1 MSFSISSTSNII
13 SLSPIESL
21 WNLDFR
27 ISPLCR
33 DSSPRKLSEMALFGR
48 QAQQRGSSRYMVEF
62 KAGRMTMEGSTVTAD
77 PRKGMVYVN
86 KGDDDLPHFCWR
98 ERSATSPEE
107 DLIIMPND
115 VELKKVPQCTTGR
128 VFLLRVKATGRKLFY
143 WMQEF
148 DATKDEEL
156 FKKVQDCLSGKTPA
170 RSSSSGGDGG
180 LQSDL
185 QNLGIDDNML
195 QEILGGNVDRNQ
207 LAQLFSSSGAGS
219 LLQGLRGTPQPAT
232 PRADATAVTSG
243 TLTPAVA
250 RPTATMG
257 TAAAGGGGAQGAP
270 TKLPRPSNAAGKTG
284 TKIQLSDLQ
293 NIFGSVQPAAQAPPV
308 DWTSAFSQAL
318 LLPILSNPAFVQRL
332 TPHLPQDALIP
343 QTGDEVMN
351 TVQSPQ
357 FQQAVQSFASAF
369 ETRQLGPLIQEFNL
383 GTEAVQAANNGDF
396 EAFVRALEK
405 NKESQKAT
413 SGTGARAP
421 GSGAGGPQDK
431 PGNDDEEMSVD

>member
-1 MSFSISSTSNII
+1 
-13 SLSPIESL
+13 
-21 WNLDFR
+21 
-27 ISPLCR
+27 
-33 DSSPRKLSEMALFGR
+33 MALFGR
-48 QAQQRGSSRYMVEF
+48 QAQQRGSARYMVEF
-62 KAGRMTMEGSTVTAD
+62 KAGRMTMEGTTVKAD
-77 PRKGMVYVN
+77 PRKGTVYIN
-86 KGDDDLPHFCWR
+86 KGEDDSLLHFCWR
-98 ERSATSPEE
+98 ERSASSPED

-128 VFLLRVKATGRKLFY
+128 VFVLRVKATGRKLLY
-143 WMQEF
+143 WMQES
-148 DATKDEEL
+148 DTAKDEEL

-219 LLQGLRGTPQPAT
+219 LLQGLRGATQPST

-243 TLTPAVA
+243 TVTPTVA
-250 RPTATMG
+250 RPTATAG
-257 TAAAGGGGAQGAP
+257 TAAAAGQGAP
-270 TKLPRPSNAAGKTG
+270 MKQPRASNAGGKTG
-284 TKIQLSDLQ
+284 AKIQLSDLQ
-293 NIFGSVQPAAQAPPV
+293 NILGSVQPVAESQPV

-318 LLPILSNPAFVQRL
+318 LLPILSNPVFVQRL
-332 TPHLPQDALIP
+332 TPHLPQDAAVP
-343 QTGDEVMN
+343 QNGDEVMN

-357 FQQAVQSFASAF
+357 FQQAMQAFAAAF

-383 GTEAVQAANNGDF
+383 GLEAVQAANNGDF

-405 NKESQKAT
+405 NKDFQKPSSGAET
-413 SGTGARAP
+413 SKTGSGTA
-421 GSGAGGPQDK
+421 GPQEK
-431 PGNDDEEMSVD
+431 PGKDDEEMSVD